1 MDKINRIRLPIDIM
15 MTLVSIVLM
24 GGNYL
29 FPSDIVHEILGVA
42 LFVLWAVHIALNRR
56 WYASLAQAS
65 KLITSTNANDRR
77 SYGAIFRGKYNPY
90 RVMQTVINCC
100 ILICTIFLM
109 ISGIILSNH
118 LFTFL
123 NIQVGLGFAR
133 IAHLLASHWYYLF
146 MSLHIGMHVG
156 MIENK
161 IKQKRKDSHPEH
173 NTSHP
178 EHNICHSGYNI
189 SHPELVSG
197 SFAEEMPNQV
207 RHDSSSSLH
216 DGSSSLHDGSSSQQE
231 CHSRAPTR
239 ESPNTEIIGSSPIM
253 TDGANPIMTLVGKI
267 LLALVCLYGLYAFI
281 ARGVW
286 KYLILQQQF
295 FFFDLERG
303 YILFAIDYISI
314 IILFATLSHLLAKSL
329 KKGKL

>member
-1 MDKINRIRLPIDIM
+1 MTRPQRLRMTIDIT
-15 MTLVSIVLM
+15 MTILSIILM

-29 FPSDIVHEILGVA
+29 FPADIVHEILGVA
-42 LFVLWAVHIALNRR
+42 LFVLWAVHITLNRR

-90 RVMQTVINCC
+90 RIMQTIINCC

-118 LFTFL
+118 IFTFL
-123 NIQVGLGFAR
+123 NIQGGLGFAR
-133 IAHLLASHWYYLF
+133 ITHLLASHWYYLF
-146 MSLHIGMHVG
+146 MSLHIGLHVG
-156 MIENK
+156 MIFGNK
-161 IKQKRKDSHPEH
+161 G
-173 NTSHP
+173 TSTSAGP
-178 EHNICHSGYNI
+178 STGSGT
-189 SHPELVSG
+189 
-197 SFAEEMPNQV
+197 
-207 RHDSSSSLH
+207 
-216 DGSSSLHDGSSSQQE
+216 
-231 CHSRAPTR
+231 TR
-239 ESPNTEIIGSSPIM
+239 TAIIPHI
-253 TDGANPIMTLVGKI
+253 I
-267 LLALVCLYGLYAFI
+267 LALACLYGIYAFI

-286 KYLILQQQF
+286 KYLILRQQF

>member
-1 MDKINRIRLPIDIM
+1 MTKTQRLRMTIDIT
-15 MTLVSIVLM
+15 MTILSIILM

-29 FPSDIVHEILGVA
+29 FPTDIVHEILGVG
-42 LFVLWAVHIALNRR
+42 LFVLWGVHIALNRR
-56 WYASLAQAS
+56 WY
-65 KLITSTNANDRR
+65 
-77 SYGAIFRGKYNPY
+77 GAIFRGNYNPY
-90 RVMQTVINCC
+90 RVMQTIINCC

-118 LFTFL
+118 VFTFL
-123 NIQVGLGFAR
+123 NIQGGLGFAR

-146 MSLHIGMHVG
+146 MSLHIGLHVG
-156 MIENK
+156 RLFQNVTAK
-161 IKQKRKDSHPEH
+161 IIPR
-173 NTSHP
+173 
-178 EHNICHSGYNI
+178 
-189 SHPELVSG
+189 
-197 SFAEEMPNQV
+197 
-207 RHDSSSSLH
+207 
-216 DGSSSLHDGSSSQQE
+216 
-231 CHSRAPTR
+231 
-239 ESPNTEIIGSSPIM
+239 II
-253 TDGANPIMTLVGKI
+253 
-267 LLALVCLYGLYAFI
+267 LALICAYGIYAFI